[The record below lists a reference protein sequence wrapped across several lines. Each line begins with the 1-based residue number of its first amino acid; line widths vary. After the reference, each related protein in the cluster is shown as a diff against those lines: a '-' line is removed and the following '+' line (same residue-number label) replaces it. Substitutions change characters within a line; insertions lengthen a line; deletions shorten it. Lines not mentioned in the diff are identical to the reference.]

1 MDTHLGAGRPQQP
14 ARHRWNRQRT
24 DHELIDPENTT
35 LGHRDVMRRNTPDE
49 WVISEKQ
56 AHPAVV
62 SEADFVAA
70 QAIRAEKKA
79 VGRTGLLRC
88 GHCSRLM
95 ESCWSNGRAA
105 YRCRH
110 GHSSATPRDPNRT
123 SNAYVREDQ
132 ILAHLPALHLMRT
145 GEDTAPAPAD
155 ALARLRADGIG
166 LIYDQTSRTVTA
178 NTERKERIV
187 IGR

>member
-1 MDTHLGAGRPQQP
+1 
-14 ARHRWNRQRT
+14 
-24 DHELIDPENTT
+24 
-35 LGHRDVMRRNTPDE
+35 MRRNTPDE
-49 WVISEKQ
+49 WVISAKQ
-56 AHPAVV
+56 VHPALV

-70 QAIRAEKKA
+70 QAIRAEKTA
-79 VGRTGLLRC
+79 AGRTYQLAGLLRC
-88 GHCSRLM
+88 GHCNRLM

-123 SNAYVREDQ
+123 PNAYAREDQ

-145 GEDTAPAPAD
+145 CEETAPDPAG
-155 ALARLRADGIG
+155 ALARVRADGIG
-166 LIYDQTSRTVTA
+166 LMHDQAGRTVTA
-178 NTERKERIV
+178 NTERKERIA